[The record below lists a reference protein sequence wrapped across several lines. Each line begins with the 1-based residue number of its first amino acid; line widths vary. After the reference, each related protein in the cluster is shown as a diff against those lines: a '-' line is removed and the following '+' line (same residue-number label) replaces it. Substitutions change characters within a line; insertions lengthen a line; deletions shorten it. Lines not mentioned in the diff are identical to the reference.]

1 MGTRWRGMLAPI
13 NQPTG
18 DGRRFAKGAL
28 THRPLPLGLKWQRED
43 DAGHDSSVII
53 GLVDTL
59 TIDEDAGEV
68 WGEGELFD
76 DQPQLPRLAED
87 VAEALLLTA
96 KKVIGPSVD
105 AGAASAI
112 LVETGSDEPVSE
124 ERMEELFWESVES
137 GTDPDVELLF
147 TSYEIAAATLVSIPA
162 FVEARPFEL
171 IDAAESDGECPP
183 GMHPGDDGKCVDDE
197 EMMEPAPAKASAAL
211 VASLTAAAAADL
223 YPVDVFALPASVD
236 QIMPIQVE
244 DEADGFLRVY
254 GYVAAHGTCHVQYRD
269 MCVTPPASG
278 TDYAMF
284 HRHPIQVDDGELL
297 GVGRLT
303 TGHGRVGT
311 GCSCCPGKD
320 DHACDGADLAA
331 TLAHYDQLTTLAYV
345 RAGED
350 DRGIWVAGVAAPGL
364 SAADLKVLEGQ
375 KFSGDWRA
383 HGGSLELVEVLALAA
398 GRVGFPLPATA
409 MRNGRQ
415 VSLTAAGGIPP
426 RPASTSGGLPSP
438 LEGAFGRLRTVLDEA
453 LAPYG
458 QQLAELSDRL
468 AGAGVLLVPD
478 GVEFSRGDDD
488 PANADAGDDEP
499 DDPTDQTVGEQAADL
514 TAQIDAALASDAY
527 DRRTRQAAAL
537 IAELE
542 EVAS

>member
-1 MGTRWRGMLAPI
+1 MLAPI

-28 THRPLPLGLKWQRED
+28 THRPLPLGLKWQRADEG
-43 DAGHDSSVII
+43 GHDSSVII
-53 GLVDTL
+53 GLMDTL
-59 TIDEDAGEV
+59 TIDEEAGEV
-68 WGEGELFD
+68 WAEGELFD
-76 DQPQLPRLAED
+76 DQGDTLPRLAED
-87 VAEALLLTA
+87 VAEAMLLTSR
-96 KKVIGPSVD
+96 KVIGPSVD

-147 TSYEIAAATLVSIPA
+147 KSYEIAAATLVSIPA
-162 FVEARPFEL
+162 FAEARPFDL
-171 IDAAESDGECPP
+171 IDVPTVE
-183 GMHPGDDGKCVDDE
+183 DDEDDE
-197 EMMEPAPAKASAAL
+197 EQVPARTDAAL
-211 VASLTAAAAADL
+211 VASLTAAAAVDL
-223 YPVDVFALPASVD
+223 YPVDAFALPTTVD

-244 DEADGFLRVY
+244 DRGEGFTRVY
-254 GYVAAHGTCHVQYRD
+254 GYVAAHGTCHVQFRD
-269 MCVTPPASG
+269 MCVTPPTSG
-278 TDYAMF
+278 TDYAVF
-284 HRHPIQVDDGELL
+284 HRYPIQVEGELL

-311 GCSCCPGKD
+311 GCACCPGKD

-331 TLAHYDQLTTLAYV
+331 TLAHYDRLTTLAYV

-364 SAADLKVLEGQ
+364 TAADLQVLEGQ

-383 HGGSLELVEVLALAA
+383 HGGNLELVEVLALAA

-426 RPASTSGGLPSP
+426 RPAAASGGLPSP
-438 LEGAFGRLRTVLDEA
+438 LEGAFGRLRAVLDEA

-458 QQLAELSDRL
+458 QQLAELSGRL
-468 AGAGVLLVPD
+468 AGAGVLSVPD
-478 GVEFSRGDDD
+478 GVEFPRGDDD
-488 PANADAGDDEP
+488 PANADAGDD
-499 DDPTDQTVGEQAADL
+499 DPADGAPDQTVGEQAADL
-514 TAQIDAALASDAY
+514 TAQIDAALAADAY

-542 EVAS
+542 EVAP